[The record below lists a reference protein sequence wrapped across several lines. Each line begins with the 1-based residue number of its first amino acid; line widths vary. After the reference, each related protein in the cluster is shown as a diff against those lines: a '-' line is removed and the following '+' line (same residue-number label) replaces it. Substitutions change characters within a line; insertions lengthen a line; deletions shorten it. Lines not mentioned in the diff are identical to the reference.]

1 MIKRVSDKNRNPD
14 NAANETERK
23 YIDFFKEQLVLKQ
36 KLEAK
41 FDNGVFYA
49 PITTNNMCLQCHGSE
64 KDIKPETL
72 AKIKSLYPNDK
83 ATGYKENEMRGLMVI
98 KPN

>member
-23 YIDFFKEQLVLKQ
+23 YIYFFKEQLALKQ

-64 KDIKPETL
+64 KDIKPATL

-83 ATGYKENEMRGLMVI
+83 AIGYQENEMRGLMVI

>member
-1 MIKRVSDKNRNPD
+1 
-14 NAANETERK
+14 
-23 YIDFFKEQLVLKQ
+23 
-36 KLEAK
+36 
-41 FDNGVFYA
+41 
-49 PITTNNMCLQCHGSE
+49 MCLQCHGSE

-83 ATGYKENEMRGLMVI
+83 AIGYQENEMRGLMVI